1 MVERP
6 AGEVAAAQ
14 GIAAVLAAERD
25 ARDAV
30 AAARVAAAE
39 IVAAGR
45 ARARTIL
52 ERGEQRLTRARERVE
67 GRVAGRIAVLEE
79 KAERLQGPVEVDDA
93 TLQRLAGA
101 VQRLAA
107 ELTGG
112 EA

>member
-67 GRVAGRIAVLEE
+67 GRVAGRIAALEE
-79 KAERLQGPVEVDDA
+79 KAERLQGPEERRWWNDP
-93 TLQRLAGA
+93 QGR
-101 VQRLAA
+101 
-107 ELTGG
+107 
-112 EA
+112 